1 MGSMQSASK
10 TIYSEDTFFS
20 NVEFAFKGKGVA
32 RLMSREMHTGTII
45 SLNDSTVSNIDF
57 KKKQKYLDSIWNK
70 PVYNLVSDFTFKD
83 IKESELNLGLDLQ
96 GGMHVTLEVSPVD
109 ILVGL
114 SSNSQDP
121 DFLQAISQ
129 ARENIKGTQLD
140 FISEFYSEFNTIAPQ
155 KNLAQIFA
163 TVSNR
168 GRIGFDSS
176 DSEILDIINE
186 EVESAIDRS
195 FNILRTRIDRFG
207 TSQPNIQR
215 LQGTGR
221 IQIELPGV
229 DNPERVR
236 KLLQGVAKLEFWE
249 VSELNETEV
258 SQTIQIIDQFAV
270 SQNILNNNLSEENTE
285 IDNTSQSDDIE
296 SLLSGNTE
304 NTENTESDDD
314 TEDNQLN
321 NSSSPLL
328 SNLRSEFGGL
338 FYNLEDTMSIN
349 TILSDDKVQ
358 QLIPNTIKFLW
369 APLIDNFKIPILY
382 KIVGHRKSW
391 LFVIQF
397 FLIISIFLLGFSD
410 PAQNIKLT
418 AFFAL
423 F

>member
-1 MGSMQSASK
+1 
-10 TIYSEDTFFS
+10 
-20 NVEFAFKGKGVA
+20 
-32 RLMSREMHTGTII
+32 
-45 SLNDSTVSNIDF
+45 
-57 KKKQKYLDSIWNK
+57 
-70 PVYNLVSDFTFKD
+70 
-83 IKESELNLGLDLQ
+83 
-96 GGMHVTLEVSPVD
+96 MHVTLEVSPVD

-129 ARENIKGTQLD
+129 AKENIKGTQLD
-140 FISEFYSEFNTIAPQ
+140 FVLEFYTEYNKLAPE
-155 KNLAQIFA
+155 KNLSQIFA

-186 EVESAIDRS
+186 EVERAIDRS

-270 SQNILNNNLSEENTE
+270 SQNILNNSIQNNVDTE
-285 IDNTSQSDDIE
+285 VENTSQSDDIE

-304 NTENTESDDD
+304 LSNETDEVNDLES
-314 TEDNQLN
+314 TEDNILE
-321 NSSSPLL
+321 L
-328 SNLRSEFGGL
+328 S
-338 FYNLEDTMSIN
+338 
-349 TILSDDKVQ
+349 
-358 QLIPNTIKFLW
+358 LIHI
-369 APLIDNFKIPILY
+369 
-382 KIVGHRKSW
+382 
-391 LFVIQF
+391 
-397 FLIISIFLLGFSD
+397 
-410 PAQNIKLT
+410 
-418 AFFAL
+418 
-423 F
+423 